1 MADKLTWHSFDVLAE
16 RLESRFPDA
25 DLLLLRNARLLEMV
39 GAVCGKD
46 DIGLPPEG
54 EKELQ
59 DVCFGI
65 KIAWTRRR
73 SGGVPLSAN
82 VAQD

>member
-1 MADKLTWHSFDVLAE
+1 MADKLTWRSFDVLAE
-16 RLESRFPDA
+16 RLESRFPDT

-39 GAVCGKD
+39 GAVCDKD
-46 DIGLPPEG
+46 GIGLPPED